1 MSARN
6 ILLALALSGS
16 LIAPAMAQTAAPS
29 TAPSA
34 TTPARPAT
42 TAPAAPTAKPAAP
55 AAATTAKPAPAAAL
69 IDINT
74 ASKAELETLKGVG
87 SARSEAI
94 IKGRPY
100 KGKDELVEKKILP
113 KNVYDD
119 VKDKIVARQKS

>member
-6 ILLALALSGS
+6 LLLALALSGS

-29 TAPSA
+29 APSA

-42 TAPAAPTAKPAAP
+42 PAPTAPAAKPAAP
-55 AAATTAKPAPAAAL
+55 AAATAAKPAPAAAL

-74 ASKAELETLKGVG
+74 ATKAELETLKGVG
-87 SARSEAI
+87 AARSEAI

-100 KGKDELVEKKILP
+100 KGKDELVDKKILP

-119 VKDKIVARQKS
+119 VKDKIIARQKS

>member
-6 ILLALALSGS
+6 LLLALALSGS

-29 TAPSA
+29 A
-34 TTPARPAT
+34 TSPARPAAPAP
-42 TAPAAPTAKPAAP
+42 TAPATKPATPAAP
-55 AAATTAKPAPAAAL
+55 AAATAAKPAPAAVL

-74 ASKAELETLKGVG
+74 ATKAELETLKGVG
-87 SARSEAI
+87 AARSEAI

-100 KGKDELVEKKILP
+100 KGKDDLVEKKILP

-119 VKDKIVARQKS
+119 VKDKIIARQKS